1 MGRHS
6 ILKSGAIVVDGFN
19 KLYTPP
25 KPTLLDP
32 HAQIKWIFS
41 LVESEYDEPTAANFR
56 YAKNKY
62 IEFLTETNAYYPELQ
77 SNTRFYLEKYW
88 EADALIR
95 FNKWLLLQ
103 SLTSKTRYGLYK
115 NVRYVMDMGYS
126 LRIIDTIV
134 YHAPMFKGVS
144 ETKERAA
151 YARREQE
158 VVNAAV
164 AKWIGLANSIL
175 CGYQATGE
183 GIPYRRKNDLLPIIV
198 DGHAYSISE
207 AAKTFGVEH
216 GNITKYLK
224 QGWTARQAVG
234 LDPSPKVLALACVV
248 DGEVFH
254 NKEAVAKRFGISGGK
269 IWYRIKQGWTMEQV
283 VGLSAPPEKEHSNIT
298 CKPTQT
304 IVDGLVFESIRA
316 AAAHFSVDYKVV
328 KNRLWIGWT
337 IREAL
342 GLDQRQAYGAAIT
355 VEGVAYLSVSAAAK
369 AYGLE
374 RGGVSNRLR
383 RGLSTEQAF
392 GIVPINVPQSDDR
405 ALLWMFEN
413 MYGCDAHAMRED
425 FQKRRGA
432 LSRICSM
439 GRLLKLFVRWGVWP
453 TIDDRLM
460 LPLAV
465 EMAMLTGLNVEA
477 LRFLDVDSFELE
489 HRLTG
494 QPVITY
500 RKKRSG
506 SAKRSENRELHLP
519 ILELE
524 ELYLNGPVVEKIIR
538 LLGLILA
545 LTSKIRADAPPELA
559 RRLFIFEDVELSR
572 KTGTR
577 VVVPIEPAGKTA
589 TWYSRFCREE
599 GLYEVFGEEFNF
611 NMSRCR
617 PTLATNMVLG
627 GASLFQVQ
635 AALGHESI
643 QTTATYLDGHQMRPA
658 FNRTISEALE
668 RISKRSLEFQ
678 KDPSSVECL
687 SPNVLK
693 ESEKGGFHETLSG
706 CGCVNP
712 YRPSEHVR
720 SLTKLSE
727 GAVCK
732 YWNMCLLCD
741 NAFITENS
749 LPKLILYRDRVAAAL
764 DEDSPAIQTR
774 KGLYQDVLKLIDGIL
789 ESDVIFPSS
798 VIDSARYVA
807 ATMDDLMV
815 DQLVYQG
822 V

>member
-1 MGRHS
+1 M
-6 ILKSGAIVVDGFN
+6 IDGVI

-32 HAQIKWIFS
+32 HAQIKWMFS
-41 LVESEYDEPTAANFR
+41 QIEAEYEEPTAANFR

-62 IEFLTETNAYYPELQ
+62 IEFLTETNAYYPDLQ
-77 SNTRFYLEKYW
+77 SNKRFYLEKYW

-95 FNKWLLLQ
+95 FNKWLQLQ
-103 SLTSKTRYGLYK
+103 PLKSKTRYGLYK
-115 NVRYVMDMGYS
+115 TVRQVMDMAYA

-151 YARREQE
+151 YSQREQE
-158 VVNAAV
+158 VINAAV
-164 AKWIGLANSIL
+164 AKWIGLATSVL

-183 GIPYRRKNDLLPIIV
+183 GVPYRRKNNLLPIIV
-198 DGHAYSISE
+198 DGYTYSISE
-207 AAKTFGVEH
+207 AARIFGIEH
-216 GNITKYLK
+216 GDITNRIK

-234 LDPSPKVLALACVV
+234 LDPSPNALALTCVV
-248 DGEVFH
+248 DGEVFQTR
-254 NKEAVAKRFGISGGK
+254 EAIAKRFGISVGK
-269 IWYRIKQGWTMEQV
+269 ICYRVRQGWTMEQV
-283 VGLSAPPEKEHSNIT
+283 VGLSAPPEKEHSNLT
-298 CKPTQT
+298 GKPTQT
-304 IVDGLVFESIRA
+304 IVDGIVFESIRA
-316 AAAHFSVDYKVV
+316 AAEHFSVDYGVV

-342 GLDQRQAYGAAIT
+342 DLDARQAAGTAIT
-355 VEGVAYLSVSAAAK
+355 VEGVEYHSISAAAT

-374 RGGVSNRLR
+374 HGGVANRLR

-392 GIVPINVPQSDDR
+392 GIVPIDVPRTDDR

-425 FQKRRGA
+425 FQKRRVA
-432 LSRICSM
+432 LSGTCSM
-439 GRLLKLFVRWGVWP
+439 GRLLKLFARWGVWP
-453 TIDDRLM
+453 NTDDRLV

-465 EMAMLTGLNVEA
+465 EMAMLTGLNVET
-477 LRFLDVDSFELE
+477 LKLLEVDSFELE

-506 SAKRSENRELHLP
+506 SAKRSEDRELHLP

-538 LLGLILA
+538 MFGLVLA
-545 LTSKIRADAPPELA
+545 LTSRIRADAPPELA

-577 VVVPIEPAGKTA
+577 VIVPIEPAGKTS

-627 GASLFQVQ
+627 GAPLFQVQ

-643 QTTATYLDGHQMRPA
+643 QTTATYLDGHQLRPT
-658 FNRTISEALE
+658 FNRTISEALG

-678 KDPSSVECL
+678 KAPSSDCFPPSAL
-687 SPNVLK
+687 GAN
-693 ESEKGGFHETLSG
+693 EKDGFHETLSG

-741 NAFITENS
+741 NAVITESS
-749 LPKLILYRDRVAAAL
+749 LPKLVLYRNRVAAAL
-764 DEDSPAIQTR
+764 DENSPAIQTR
-774 KGLYQDVLKLIDGIL
+774 KELYQDVLKLIDGIL
-789 ESDVIFPSS
+789 EIDVIFPAS
-798 VIDSARYVA
+798 VIDSATCTA